1 MVMIDIAIP
10 LAAWLNNI
18 FDSIKDIIN
27 SLDSFIPL
35 ADWVNKVFDVIK
47 EVISPTLRSLSS
59 FLEGIIRQAESILL
73 WFPAVV
79 IILALGLLVW
89 RLAGKNLGI
98 FAVIGLVAV
107 YGMGIWEATVS
118 TIVLALSGTAIS
130 LIIGVPLGI
139 LASQN
144 NTAQKIIRPILDLMQ
159 TLPSF
164 VYLIPAVM
172 FFGMG
177 KVAALVAT
185 MIFAMPPAVRLTNLG
200 IREVSKEMVEA
211 ARSFGSNRWQM
222 LFDVQLPLALPT
234 IMAGVNQCIMM
245 SLSMTVVA
253 SMIGAGGLGSIVLR
267 SMQTLDIGMGTVGG
281 LGIVVLAILLD
292 RMTET
297 ISKKQEIK
305 KK

>member
-1 MVMIDIAIP
+1 MID
-10 LAAWLNNI
+10 
-18 FDSIKDIIN
+18 FV
-27 SLDSFIPL
+27 IPL
-35 ADWVNKVFDVIK
+35 ADWVNSMFEVVNYYVSPVMRSVSAFL
-47 EVISPTLRSLSS
+47 EVI
-59 FLEGIIRQAESILL
+59 IRNMESALL
-73 WFPAVV
+73 WLPESVV
-79 IILALGLLVW
+79 ILVVGLIVW
-89 RLAGKNLGI
+89 RLAGRNLGI
-98 FAVIGLVAV
+98 FAILGLLTTF
-107 YGMGIWEATVS
+107 GMQVWDETIA

-130 LIIGVPLGI
+130 LLFGVPLGI
-139 LASQN
+139 LASQS
-144 NTAQKIIRPILDLMQ
+144 NTAEKIIRPILDLMQ

-234 IMAGVNQCIMM
+234 IMAGINQCIMM
-245 SLSMTVVA
+245 SLSMTVIA
-253 SMIGAGGLGSIVLR
+253 SMIGAGGLGSIVLQ
-267 SMQTLDIGMGTVGG
+267 SMQMLDIGMGTVGG
-281 LGIVVLAILLD
+281 LGIVILAILLD
-292 RMTET
+292 RMTES